1 MKYLK
6 KFNDSIRI
14 SCAGLASIKIN
25 DKYLLIRN
33 KSSYKNGYVIY
44 GPLGGA
50 LEYKP
55 EALDFLNSIE
65 CQFERTTP
73 DLRFVIDT
81 DHLKEFDNWYYT
93 TNDREKSCIREVI
106 EELQDEEKLISNLSE
121 NDIQEVF
128 VETVKNKASRFDVVS
143 QRYFDIFKVT
153 FSPEIERKIIEIE
166 SQPESP
172 IKLLNKEEILNTEE
186 IVTDGYGIGFHSRF
200 ILI

>member
-14 SCAGLASIKIN
+14 SCAGLASVKIN

-33 KSSYKNGYVIY
+33 KSSYKKGYVIY

-55 EALDFLNSIE
+55 EALEFLTSIG

-73 DLRFVIDT
+73 DLRFVISTEYLQD
-81 DHLKEFDNWYYT
+81 FDNWYYT
-93 TNDREKSCIREVI
+93 TNDREKSCVREVI

-121 NDIQEVF
+121 NDIKEVF

-143 QRYFDIFKVT
+143 QRYFDIFEVE
-153 FSPEIERKIIEIE
+153 FSPEVKQKIVEIE
-166 SQPESP
+166 SQPDSA
-172 IKLLNKEEILNTEE
+172 IKLLTKEEILNTEE

-200 ILI
+200 VLI